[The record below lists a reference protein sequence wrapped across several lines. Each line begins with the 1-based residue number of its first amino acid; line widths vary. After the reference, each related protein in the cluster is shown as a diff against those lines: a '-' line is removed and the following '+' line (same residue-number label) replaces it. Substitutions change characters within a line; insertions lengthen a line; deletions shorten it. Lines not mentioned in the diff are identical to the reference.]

1 MVDFYLLCV
10 DLKSVFSA
18 GFKLF
23 FVHDIHSD
31 CRRCHNSYIN
41 CFLDL

>member
-18 GFKLF
+18 SFKLF
-23 FVHDIHSD
+23 FAHGIHSD
-31 CRRCHNSYIN
+31 CRRPHIFQINS
-41 CFLDL
+41 FLDT